1 MDRKIMC
8 EYALCALRE
17 NWGYIMGASGQICS
31 EAFLDYSAGKW
42 PEYSAKTYKYGR
54 EKWMGKRIVDCSG
67 LTMLAAKAAG
77 GSLPHGSHSQYTGC
91 CGRKGKLLGGAP
103 EDGGALRAGCGVFKY
118 YPSNKRYGHAGL
130 YVGGGIVI
138 EAKGAAYGV
147 VTSNISDW
155 GYFGEWKDCDFTD
168 DYEGVGL
175 TMVTLSFGTRGECVK
190 TAQEH
195 LNAWAEADLRE
206 MLSTD
211 GIFGAKTLA
220 AVKAFQAS
228 HGLADSGVIDEK
240 TWNALIG
247 ESTDNDNSDEND
259 GNTESDTDGAEVY
272 SQRLEELLFELDT
285 LINKYR
291 G

>member
-1 MDRKIMC
+1 MMKKDF
-8 EYALCALRE
+8 
-17 NWGYIMGASGQICS
+17 
-31 EAFLDYSAGKW
+31 AFL
-42 PEYSAKTYKYGR
+42 
-54 EKWMGKRIVDCSG
+54 
-67 LTMLAAKAAG
+67 
-77 GSLPHGSHSQYTGC
+77 
-91 CGRKGKLLGGAP
+91 
-103 EDGGALRAGCGVFKY
+103 
-118 YPSNKRYGHAGL
+118 
-130 YVGGGIVI
+130 
-138 EAKGAAYGV
+138 
-147 VTSNISDW
+147 
-155 GYFGEWKDCDFTD
+155 
-168 DYEGVGL
+168 
-175 TMVTLSFGTRGECVK
+175 TLSFGTRGECVK